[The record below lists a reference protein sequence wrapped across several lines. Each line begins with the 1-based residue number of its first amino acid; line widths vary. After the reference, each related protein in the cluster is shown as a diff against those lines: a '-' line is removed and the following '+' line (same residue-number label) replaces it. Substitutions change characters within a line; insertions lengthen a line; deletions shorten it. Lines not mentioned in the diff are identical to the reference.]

1 MIGKQFGRLTVIE
14 EIGRTKHRTILWKC
28 RCECGGEATVTTH
41 NLRCGNT
48 QSCGCLHREKTKMI
62 NYKTGQYKSR
72 LYQTWINMKT
82 RCHTPTA
89 WEYKNYGA
97 RGIIICEEWRHDF
110 KVFYDWA
117 MNHGYTDEL
126 TIDRI
131 DNNGNYCPENCR
143 WVDRVTQNRN
153 QRNSRWITHN
163 GETKH
168 LFDWADEFGI
178 NRNTLA
184 HRLKRG
190 WSIEKSLETPTRK
203 LK

>member
-1 MIGKQFGRLTVIE
+1 MS
-14 EIGRTKHRTILWKC
+14 
-28 RCECGGEATVTTH
+28 
-41 NLRCGNT
+41 N
-48 QSCGCLHREKTKMI
+48 
-62 NYKTGQYKSR
+62 
-72 LYQTWINMKT
+72 
-82 RCHTPTA
+82 
-89 WEYKNYGA
+89 
-97 RGIIICEEWRHDF
+97 
-110 KVFYDWA
+110 
-117 MNHGYTDEL
+117 GYSDEL

-143 WVDRVTQNRN
+143 WVDRITQNRN
-153 QRNSRWITHN
+153 QRNSRWFTYK

-184 HRLKRG
+184 HRLNRG

>member
-1 MIGKQFGRLTVIE
+1 
-14 EIGRTKHRTILWKC
+14 
-28 RCECGGEATVTTH
+28 
-41 NLRCGNT
+41 
-48 QSCGCLHREKTKMI
+48 MI

-72 LYQTWINMKT
+72 LYHTWINMKT

-110 KVFYDWA
+110 KAFYDWA
-117 MNHGYTDEL
+117 MGNGYTDDL

-131 DNNGNYCPENCR
+131 DNDGNYCPENCR

-153 QRNSRWITHN
+153 QRNSRWFTYK

-178 NRNTLA
+178 NRNTLVG
-184 HRLKRG
+184 RLHRG
-190 WSIEKSLETPTRK
+190 WSIEKALETPNAK